1 MINEKIESNGGFI
14 FKKIVEKFSEDR
26 IRKQIC
32 KSWKDSK
39 EKLAFKKEKQDKEKL
54 LKISRREKE

>member
-26 IRKQIC
+26 I
-32 KSWKDSK
+32 KSKFVK
-39 EKLAFKKEKQDKEKL
+39 VEKIPKKNWH
-54 LKISRREKE
+54 LKKKNKIKKNY